1 MDKSCTDTSKKDP
14 LYGGLKGP
22 ISISRR
28 GNKTWGVED
37 LDSAELCHYQRK
49 YDMCDKTGR

>member
-37 LDSAELCHYQRK
+37 LDSVELCHYQRK